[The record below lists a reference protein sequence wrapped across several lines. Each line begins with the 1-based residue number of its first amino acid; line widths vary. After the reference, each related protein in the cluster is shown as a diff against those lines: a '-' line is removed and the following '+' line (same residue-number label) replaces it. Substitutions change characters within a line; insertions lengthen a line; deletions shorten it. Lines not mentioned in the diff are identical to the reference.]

1 MKRRITNRLFR
12 QVAAMRQLAAQ
23 LNRLYMT
30 MTYIRGLRPQEAKRR
45 RSASSM

>member
-23 LNRLYMT
+23 INRYVHKNFKE
-30 MTYIRGLRPQEAKRR
+30 YEIGGNYN
-45 RSASSM
+45 

>member
-23 LNRLYMT
+23 LNRYVQ
-30 MTYIRGLRPQEAKRR
+30 IKK
-45 RSASSM
+45 